1 MANISDANG
10 IFKFDKNFYAK
21 YQNLIDDYFE
31 KAKEYLIGEYGVYIT
46 KNNHD
51 GSFNF
56 EGAGRNSMYS
66 TLPWSLAPVSY
77 QDYLISH
84 SYDKLVRKKRTIDDY
99 AETDCIPLEV
109 VMGLDEDETVRVVD
123 NPINKADNDLNGL
136 SDIDKLFLKLIK
148 LLVEEDSSIT
158 FDYKDFEPGSVFL
171 VSEQVTMK
179 PSTKD
184 QIKPSKIFEEVSSDS
199 DTLGYNDAN
208 IIDYGFEAGYDL
220 HKEEDVKRLLSDYL
234 EEWYEKQGDDF
245 IGEYTLKDI
254 INALKTLSDDD
265 KEYNGKIREYRFED
279 EGTLDDLV
287 NDALMYI

>member
-21 YQNLIDDYFE
+21 NQNLIDEYFE
-31 KAKEYLIGEYGVYIT
+31 KAKEYLIGEYGVYVT

-51 GSFNF
+51 GSFDF
-56 EGAGRNSMYS
+56 EGAGKNSMYS

-77 QDYLISH
+77 QDYLTSH
-84 SYDKLVRKKRTIDDY
+84 SYDKVVRKKRTIDDY

-123 NPINKADNDLNGL
+123 NPINKEDKDLNGL

-148 LLVEEDSSIT
+148 LLVKENSSIT

-184 QIKPSKIFEEVSSDS
+184 QIKPSKIFEEVSSNSED
-199 DTLGYNDAN
+199 LGYNDAN
-208 IIDYGFEAGYDL
+208 IIDYGFEDGYDL
-220 HKEEDVKRLLSDYL
+220 HKEEDVKSLLSDYL

-245 IGEYTLKDI
+245 IGAYTLKDI
-254 INALKTLSDDD
+254 INGLKTLSDDD

-279 EGTLDDLV
+279 EDTLYDLV
-287 NDALMYI
+287 DDALMYI